1 MKIPKVMII
10 CDKDNIASS
19 QTAMSCGGILTDE
32 NFHEGKAQQ
41 IYCINLC

>member
-19 QTAMSCGGILTDE
+19 QTAMSCYGILTSE
-32 NFHEGKAQQ
+32 NFHEGKQQQ
-41 IYCINLC
+41 IYWINLR